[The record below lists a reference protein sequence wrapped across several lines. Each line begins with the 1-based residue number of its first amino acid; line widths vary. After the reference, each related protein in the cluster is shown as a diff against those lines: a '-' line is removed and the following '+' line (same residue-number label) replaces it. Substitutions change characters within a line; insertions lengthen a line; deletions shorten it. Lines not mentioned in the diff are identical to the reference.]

1 LPDGG
6 NVKDHEQLTK
16 RELEVILKILCGFT
30 NREIAQILGISVKT
44 VESHRARV
52 MRKLGLH
59 SIVEL
64 VRYAIRAGIV
74 TR

>member
-1 LPDGG
+1 VRDR
-6 NVKDHEQLTK
+6 LTK
-16 RELEVILKILCGFT
+16 REHEVVRRIVESHSNK
-30 NREIAQILGISVKT
+30 EIAVLLGISVKT
-44 VESHRARV
+44 VESHRARI

-74 TR
+74 VP